1 LVRDRQAAIREVS
14 AYREGE
20 LSEAA
25 RSLRR
30 STHRTIERVTNDLS
44 TRYQANTAIA
54 ALMEHLNAL
63 SDFKADSAVDRAVLR
78 EGVETLVVLLSPFAP
93 HIADEL
99 NEQLGGSGTLLHAG
113 WPSLDRA
120 ALHEAMVEIP
130 VQINGKVRAR
140 VSVARGASE
149 EVVLAAAKDQA
160 RVQAELAGKTLR
172 KVVFVPDKILTL
184 VVG

>member
-1 LVRDRQAAIREVS
+1 
-14 AYREGE
+14 
-20 LSEAA
+20 
-25 RSLRR
+25 
-30 STHRTIERVTNDLS
+30 
-44 TRYQANTAIA
+44 
-54 ALMEHLNAL
+54 
-63 SDFKADSAVDRAVLR
+63 
-78 EGVETLVVLLSPFAP
+78 VETLVVLLSPFAP